1 MPESPNHRK
10 FTRVDT
16 KCDIEFTHL
25 STGAKGTAS
34 SINLSAAGIFFRTN
48 EKLTQGCS
56 LEISVQPVNPITPS
70 LNAIIEINRVTA
82 IKSGIYEIAA
92 TIEGIKGI

>member
-10 FTRVDT
+10 FTRIDT
-16 KCDIEFTHL
+16 TCDMEFTHP

-34 SINLSAAGIFFRTN
+34 SINLSAAGILFRTN

-56 LEISVQPVNPITPS
+56 LEISVQPVNPITPP
-70 LNAIIEINRVTA
+70 LNAIIEINRVTP
-82 IKSGIYEIAA
+82 IKSNTYEVAA
-92 TIEGIKGI
+92 TIEGIKGV